1 MTAFMNMDYGAVFET
16 QQQIIQYECDEEGEG
31 QTGGWGGCGVG
42 WGVADCVILMT
53 SAAGSRPILS
63 GDRAIIR
70 HPPHSNLPAPSPP
83 SKTDAFFCRFCLLE
97 YRGKFVQ
104 ITSLPRIV
112 TLMQGLRV

>member
-1 MTAFMNMDYGAVFET
+1 MDYAAVFET

-31 QTGGWGGCGVG
+31 QTEGWGGCGVG
-42 WGVADCVILMT
+42 GCWLRDIDDFR
-53 SAAGSRPILS
+53 SRQQAYTFWWQ
-63 GDRAIIR
+63 GNN
-70 HPPHSNLPAPSPP
+70 PPPTPLKPPSSQPP

-97 YRGKFVQ
+97 YRGKSVQ